1 MMRIEGGH
9 NMTDIISEAITE
21 TNAANEYTIPALRTS
36 EMRRRQMC
44 LADTVTVDKRN
55 YTVVSIFPTAYDDT
69 DGESA
74 EDKLTYLISGNKV
87 NKKLSGLVNRVG
99 V

>member
-1 MMRIEGGH
+1 
-9 NMTDIISEAITE
+9 MTDKITEAIPE
-21 TNAANEYTIPALRTS
+21 TSTANEYTIPSLSAS
-36 EMRRRQMC
+36 EMSRRQLC
-44 LADTVTVDKRN
+44 LADTVTVGKRN

-69 DGESA
+69 DTESVG
-74 EDKLTYLISGNKV
+74 DKLTYLISGNKV

>member
-1 MMRIEGGH
+1 
-9 NMTDIISEAITE
+9 MTEKMTE
-21 TNAANEYTIPALRTS
+21 TTIANEYTIPAFSAS
-36 EMRRRQMC
+36 EMRRRQLC
-44 LADTVTVDKRN
+44 LADTVTVGKRN

-69 DGESA
+69 DAESVG
-74 EDKLTYLISGNKV
+74 DKLTYLISGNKV

>member
-1 MMRIEGGH
+1 
-9 NMTDIISEAITE
+9 MTEKITEAITE
-21 TNAANEYTIPALRTS
+21 TNTAKEYTIPTFSTS
-36 EMRRRQMC
+36 EMRRRQLC

-69 DGESA
+69 DAESA
-74 EDKLTYLISGNKV
+74 GDKLTYLISGNKV

>member
-1 MMRIEGGH
+1 
-9 NMTDIISEAITE
+9 MTEKITEAIAE
-21 TNAANEYTIPALRTS
+21 TNTANDYAIPALSIS
-36 EMRRRQMC
+36 EMRRRQLC
-44 LADTVTVDKRN
+44 LADTVTVGKRN

-69 DGESA
+69 DAESVG
-74 EDKLTYLISGNKV
+74 DKLTYLVSGTKV

>member
-1 MMRIEGGH
+1 
-9 NMTDIISEAITE
+9 MTEKFTE
-21 TNAANEYTIPALRTS
+21 TNTTNEYTIPTLSTS
-36 EMRRRQMC
+36 EMRRRQLC
-44 LADTVTVDKRN
+44 LADNVTVGKRN

-69 DGESA
+69 DTESVG
-74 EDKLTYLISGNKV
+74 DKLTYLISGNKV

>member
-1 MMRIEGGH
+1 
-9 NMTDIISEAITE
+9 MTENFTE
-21 TNAANEYTIPALRTS
+21 INAANEYTIPALTAS
-36 EMRRRQMC
+36 EIRRRQLC
-44 LADTVTVDKRN
+44 LADTVTVGKRN

-69 DGESA
+69 DAESA
-74 EDKLTYLISGNKV
+74 GDKLTYLISGNKV